1 MTIITLTAIREDWL
15 IRAVAHLEPIF
26 QNSGYQIPKVKVS
39 IGFPSTGA
47 KRQGLTI
54 AHRLKNATKADLA
67 KKTGKS
73 KEGIKANPL
82 LQSILGKVNK
92 DGKKDK

>member
-1 MTIITLTAIREDWL
+1 MTL
-15 IRAVAHLEPIF
+15 
-26 QNSGYQIPKVKVS
+26 K
-39 IGFPSTGA
+39 STDLA

-67 KKTGKS
+67 KNGKS

>member
-1 MTIITLTAIREDWL
+1 MTL
-15 IRAVAHLEPIF
+15 
-26 QNSGYQIPKVKVS
+26 K
-39 IGFPSTGA
+39 STDLA

-82 LQSILGKVNK
+82 LQSILGKVSK
-92 DGKKDK
+92 DSKKDK

>member
-1 MTIITLTAIREDWL
+1 MTL
-15 IRAVAHLEPIF
+15 
-26 QNSGYQIPKVKVS
+26 K
-39 IGFPSTGA
+39 STDLA

-92 DGKKDK
+92 DSKKDK

>member
-1 MTIITLTAIREDWL
+1 MTL
-15 IRAVAHLEPIF
+15 
-26 QNSGYQIPKVKVS
+26 K
-39 IGFPSTGA
+39 STDLA

-73 KEGIKANPL
+73 KERIKANPL
-82 LQSILGKVNK
+82 LQSILGKVSK

>member
-1 MTIITLTAIREDWL
+1 MTL
-15 IRAVAHLEPIF
+15 
-26 QNSGYQIPKVKVS
+26 K
-39 IGFPSTGA
+39 STDLA

-54 AHRLKNATKADLA
+54 SHRMKNATKADLA

>member
-1 MTIITLTAIREDWL
+1 MTL
-15 IRAVAHLEPIF
+15 
-26 QNSGYQIPKVKVS
+26 K
-39 IGFPSTGA
+39 STDLA

-54 AHRLKNATKADLA
+54 AHRLKNATKADPA
-67 KKTGKS
+67 KKTGKG

>member
-1 MTIITLTAIREDWL
+1 MTL
-15 IRAVAHLEPIF
+15 
-26 QNSGYQIPKVKVS
+26 K
-39 IGFPSTGA
+39 STDLA

-54 AHRLKNATKADLA
+54 AHHMKNATKADLA
-67 KKTGKS
+67 KKTGKG

-82 LQSILGKVNK
+82 LQSILGKVSK

>member
-1 MTIITLTAIREDWL
+1 MTL
-15 IRAVAHLEPIF
+15 
-26 QNSGYQIPKVKVS
+26 K
-39 IGFPSTGA
+39 STDLA

-54 AHRLKNATKADLA
+54 AHRLKNATKADLT

>member
-1 MTIITLTAIREDWL
+1 MTL
-15 IRAVAHLEPIF
+15 
-26 QNSGYQIPKVKVS
+26 K
-39 IGFPSTGA
+39 STDLA

-54 AHRLKNATKADLA
+54 AHRMKNATKADLA

-73 KEGIKANPL
+73 KDGIKANPL

-92 DGKKDK
+92 DSKQDK

>member
-1 MTIITLTAIREDWL
+1 MTL
-15 IRAVAHLEPIF
+15 
-26 QNSGYQIPKVKVS
+26 K
-39 IGFPSTGA
+39 STDLA

-67 KKTGKS
+67 KKTGKC

-82 LQSILGKVNK
+82 LQSILGKVSK

>member
-1 MTIITLTAIREDWL
+1 MTL
-15 IRAVAHLEPIF
+15 
-26 QNSGYQIPKVKVS
+26 K
-39 IGFPSTGA
+39 STDLA

-82 LQSILGKVNK
+82 LHPILGKVSK

>member
-1 MTIITLTAIREDWL
+1 MTL
-15 IRAVAHLEPIF
+15 
-26 QNSGYQIPKVKVS
+26 K
-39 IGFPSTGA
+39 STDLA
-47 KRQGLTI
+47 KRQGLTV

-67 KKTGKS
+67 KKTGKG

>member
-1 MTIITLTAIREDWL
+1 MTL
-15 IRAVAHLEPIF
+15 
-26 QNSGYQIPKVKVS
+26 K
-39 IGFPSTGA
+39 STDLA

-73 KEGIKANPL
+73 KEGIIANPL

>member
-1 MTIITLTAIREDWL
+1 MTL
-15 IRAVAHLEPIF
+15 
-26 QNSGYQIPKVKVS
+26 K
-39 IGFPSTGA
+39 STDLA

-54 AHRLKNATKADLA
+54 AHRMKNATKADLA
-67 KKTGKS
+67 KKTGKR

-82 LQSILGKVNK
+82 LQSILGKVSK